1 MTDANR
7 LETATVKDLT
17 PEQRTIMLALCRAD
31 DRHPDCEGRVRLVC
45 TTGPIVIRETAT
57 GTALVRKGL
66 AIRNLD
72 GTFTATAEGYWL
84 GDALRIE
91 QRLGRIQPRKTRE

>member
-1 MTDANR
+1 MTDTDRPAD
-7 LETATVKDLT
+7 LTVKDLT
-17 PEQRTIMLALCRAD
+17 PEQRTIMLILCRAD
-31 DRHPDCEGRVRLVC
+31 DRHPDCEGRVKLVC

-66 AIRNLD
+66 AVRNLD

-91 QRLGRIQPRKTRE
+91 QRLGRIEPRKKR